1 MEVCLEVKEDSW
13 RCYTCALTDRL
24 NQIVGVSTER
34 RHHLFVDDLVESVC
48 ICGPDAVI
56 GGLDLNE
63 SDEVTAIHV
72 LPELSNFGYPED
84 LSERLKEFI
93 GETLKVFGDGE

>member
-1 MEVCLEVKEDSW
+1 MEVCLEKRVDSW
-13 RCYTCALTDRL
+13 RCYTCALTERL
-24 NQIVGVSTER
+24 DQIIDVNDKR

-56 GGLDLNE
+56 GGLDL
-63 SDEVTAIHV
+63 DELDKVTAIHV

-84 LSERLKEFI
+84 LSKQLEEFI
-93 GETLKVFGDGE
+93 GETLKVFGDDE